1 MSIPNCKTVEDALK
15 EKIMED
21 GALQKDNEFHQFMT
35 QFFLPYRG
43 MCARKGV
50 RAKEV
55 VLICSDITS
64 ALAEYVNGNA
74 ICSIVLGAANRN
86 AIVRAF
92 KHLDIPSSL
101 AKSVPDFCT
110 IYAVSRVK
118 VQVVK
123 LANRPPLPGCH
134 KPSSLANPLPNA
146 PYSEDLTKQ
155 GVPRRPARPEFLDG
169 GSRERSSSLLNRSS
183 PSPLHPNYSSSY
195 VMPNASSSEKTP
207 FPNQPSKLGG
217 HANDMRPSPPNQIN
231 HSNLQFQAAD
241 TFSYCATDLCE
252 LLASASFISDAS
264 YPHSDASS
272 HFVYPQALVSSGKF
286 AY

>member
-1 MSIPNCKTVEDALK
+1 
-15 EKIMED
+15 MED
-21 GALQKDNEFHQFMT
+21 GGLQKHDEFHQSMT

-55 VLICSDITS
+55 VLICPDITS
-64 ALAEYVNGNA
+64 ALAEYVNVNA

-92 KHLDIPSSL
+92 KQLDIPSSL

-110 IYAVSRVK
+110 VYAVSRVK

-123 LANRPPLPGCH
+123 LANRPPPPGFH
-134 KPSSLANPLPNA
+134 KPSSLPNPLPNA
-146 PYSEDLTKQ
+146 PYPEDLTKQ
-155 GVPRRPARPEFLDG
+155 VVPRRPARPEFLDG
-169 GSRERSSSLLNRSS
+169 GSRGGGSSLLSSRS
-183 PSPLHPNYSSSY
+183 PSPLHSIYSSSY
-195 VMPNASSSEKTP
+195 VMPNASSSENTP
-207 FPNQPSKLGG
+207 FPNQLMSNLGG
-217 HANDMRPSPPNQIN
+217 HANDTRPSLPNQIN
-231 HSNLQFQAAD
+231 HSNLRFQAAD
-241 TFSYCATDLCE
+241 IFSYCAADFCE
-252 LLASASFISDAS
+252 PSGPVSFVSDAS

-272 HFVYPQALVSSGKF
+272 HFFSPQAMVSSGKF